1 MYYQWYTF
9 RIWRIAVFL
18 IFQKAL
24 LLQWTLYWL
33 WSDITCHSLWF
44 TNQLKF
50 TWFQI
55 VIFLYLYTSKIKPQ
69 WWCET
74 VLCHGKNC
82 DSSLQEC
89 FFDDVESIPTVTTWN
104 TYLRYVTV
112 HKSLIFVLIWCLVVF
127 LAEVR
132 IFCYKILLI
141 VKLWVVV
148 KCVCVYIYIYN
159 HIYIYV
165 ILHYK
170 MICIVSYRSSIY
182 IISYV
187 SYLTYVSFTWRVFNR
202 DIRNLKVE
210 CLYMDWN

>member
-1 MYYQWYTF
+1 MF

-74 VLCHGKNC
+74 VLCHSKNC

-141 VKLWVVV
+141 VKVKLWVVV
-148 KCVCVYIYIYN
+148 KCVCVYIYI
-159 HIYIYV
+159 
-165 ILHYK
+165 
-170 MICIVSYRSSIY
+170 
-182 IISYV
+182 
-187 SYLTYVSFTWRVFNR
+187 
-202 DIRNLKVE
+202 
-210 CLYMDWN
+210 